1 MIIIGAGMAG
11 LLAAGML
18 RDEATS
24 VFEAQPS
31 LPNNHTAL
39 LRFRS
44 SVVGDVL
51 NIPFKKVSVMKAVE
65 TAGLNPI
72 AAMLS
77 YSLKTNGT
85 ATMRSSISAQG
96 DINERF
102 IAPPDFIQQM
112 VRKVTC
118 PIIFNAGVSSLDVI
132 RDKGQP
138 AISTIPMSSLM
149 DILEWPGDR
158 PDFLHVGGYNITAE
172 LENVDAY
179 CTLYIPDRLR
189 QENRISLTGN
199 RLTIEVALPALTND
213 QVKRLTE
220 KMDVTN
226 QTMEALDYAAGAL
239 GLWGSKIKVKN
250 INVRAQRYA
259 KILPIDESIRRNFI
273 IWASE
278 THGVYSLGRYATW
291 RPGLLLDDLVADV
304 RVIQKLIRGQSS
316 YDQRKR

>member
-18 RDEATS
+18 RDEATK

-31 LPNNHTAL
+31 LPNNHSAL

-44 SVVGDVL
+44 SIVGDTL

-65 TAGLNPI
+65 TNGLNPI

-85 ATMRSSISAQG
+85 ATMRSSISAHG
-96 DINERF
+96 DIDERY
-102 IAPPDFIQQM
+102 IAPPDLVQQM
-112 VRKVTC
+112 ARKVTC
-118 PIIFNAGVSSLDVI
+118 PIIYGTPASLDII
-132 RDKGQP
+132 RGEAQP
-138 AISTIPMSSLM
+138 AISTMPMPMLM
-149 DILEWPGDR
+149 QLLGWTGDV

-179 CTLYIPDRLR
+179 CTLYIPDRVR
-189 QENRISLTGN
+189 QENRISITGN
-199 RLTIEVALPALTND
+199 RLTIEVALPLLTSD
-213 QVKRLTE
+213 QVRRLTDQ
-220 KMDVTN
+220 MDVTN
-226 QTMEALDYAAGAL
+226 QTMEALDYASGAL
-239 GLWGSKIKVKN
+239 GLWGSRVKIKN
-250 INVRAQRYA
+250 IEVHAQRYA

-278 THGVYSLGRYATW
+278 THGVYSLGRFATW
-291 RPGLLLDDLVADV
+291 RPGVLLDDLVADV